1 MRVLT
6 NYAKEMK
13 IAARGFYF
21 YIEIFVA
28 IIMLVILLFG
38 VSEQPVNRQKE
49 FLLYE
54 DIPREV
60 YDSLISGQIEQG
72 RIRQVEPVTFELK
85 PATFTLTNRD
95 TGKVTSYEYT
105 EGKSITLDAQQ
116 RLDPKTGDSE
126 GMIYLVGNRE
136 DLYRLA
142 FQERDI
148 AAVISYG
155 DDRRFSYEYINQ
167 GYETQRFIDAL
178 YIIHN
183 QSLSTLEAQMDRQ
196 VVEELGEL
204 QRLNNR
210 ENLVPAFLAFAG
222 SLMGVFIVVA
232 YVYLDR
238 GEGVINALVV
248 TPTSMMSYL
257 VSKILVICTT
267 ILISS
272 AIITIPVMGSRPSY
286 LLLVV
291 FLLVTSFTFSAL
303 GLVIA
308 SLYDNLNKAFGILY
322 GLMIALM
329 VPGFSY
335 YIPSFDPLWL
345 RFFPT
350 YPLLYGF
357 KDLLVGTGQTGP
369 IWMTIGGFFVAGLL
383 LLVVADHRFKKN
395 LRV

>member
-28 IIMLVILLFG
+28 IIMLLILLFG

-54 DIPREV
+54 DVSQEV
-60 YDSLISGQIEQG
+60 YDSLLNGGIEQG
-72 RIRQVEPVTFELK
+72 RITEAEPVVFELK
-85 PATFTLTNRD
+85 PISFTLTNRD
-95 TGKVTSYEYT
+95 TGEVTAYEFT
-105 EGKSITLDAQQ
+105 EAKTVTLEAQQ
-116 RLDPKTGDSE
+116 RLDPETGTPE
-126 GMIYLVGNRE
+126 GMIYLVENRE

-148 AAVISYG
+148 AAVISHG
-155 DDRRFSYEYINQ
+155 EDGRFYYEYINQ
-167 GYETQRFIDAL
+167 GYETKRFIDAL

-183 QSLSTLEAQMDRQ
+183 ESISTLENQINRQ
-196 VVEELGEL
+196 VVVELGEV

-232 YVYLDR
+232 YVYLDK

-272 AIITIPVMGSRPSY
+272 AIITIPVMGLRPSY
-286 LLLVV
+286 LMLIL

-308 SLYDNLNKAFGILY
+308 SLYDSLNKAFGILY

-357 KDLLVGTGQTGP
+357 KDLLLGNGQTGS
-369 IWMTIGGFFVAGLL
+369 IWMTIGGFLVAGLL
-383 LLVVADHRFKKN
+383 LLFIADHRFRKN